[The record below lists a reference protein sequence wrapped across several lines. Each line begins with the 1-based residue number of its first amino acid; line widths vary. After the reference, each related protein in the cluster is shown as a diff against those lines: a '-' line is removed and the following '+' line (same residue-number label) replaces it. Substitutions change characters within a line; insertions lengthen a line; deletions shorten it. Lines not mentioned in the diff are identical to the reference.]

1 MTQRGRGEKLARY
14 SRAHTRLSDQQ
25 AAFIAHVV
33 DELPP
38 GTTVTWS
45 AIVELGKRHFQ
56 VAWTRQTLEKRTAI
70 KEAYLRRLGMSAA
83 ANGAVIRKR
92 SGAADSADDRRVQ
105 NLRAENEKLRAVL
118 REYDCRLVRYV
129 ANALAHG
136 LTEAQLDAP
145 LRPMMPSSVEPR
157 LRRHT
162 TGA

>member
-1 MTQRGRGEKLARY
+1 MTERGRNAKPARY
-14 SRAHTRLSDQQ
+14 ARAHTRLSDQQ
-25 AAFIAHVV
+25 AAFIAHLV

-38 GTTVTWS
+38 GATVTWNT
-45 AIVELGKRHFQ
+45 IVQLGKQHFQ

-70 KEAYLRRLGMSAA
+70 KKAYLRRVGMSAS

-92 SGAADSADDRRVQ
+92 SGAADPAGDRRVQ

-145 LRPMMPSSVEPR
+145 LRPMMPSSVEFR
-157 LRRHT
+157 LRKHT